1 MIAAEVAKVAPTVT
15 IGTVRKVDSTNDAA
29 VRDVGD
35 GQHIILDID
44 LPWQT
49 PTNVNGMV
57 GNVLTQRDIP
67 NATQVSQMIGNATI
81 AGPKGDTGATGQ
93 TGAVG
98 PQGIQGVKGDTGS
111 IGAVGPKGDTGP
123 MGQTGNT
130 GASGVAGPQGA
141 QGVQGVK
148 GDTGQTGATGPQ
160 GFNAHIPFSWP
171 GLIAVLEPKYYTA
184 PEAMTIGSAVKVP
197 STAPISYSKAA
208 AATPTTFSTTTLP
221 VTLAVGD
228 VLKVECG
235 SLLAL
240 PFASVTLKRTA

>member
-29 VRDVGD
+29 VRNVGD
-35 GQHIILDID
+35 GQHVVLDVD

-67 NATQVSQMIGNATI
+67 TATAVSQMIADATL
-81 AGPKGDTGATGQ
+81 T
-93 TGAVG
+93 G
-98 PQGIQGVKGDTGS
+98 PQGPQGVA
-111 IGAVGPKGDTGP
+111 GAKGDTGP

-130 GASGVAGPQGA
+130 GASGMAGPQGP
-141 QGVQGVK
+141 QGV
-148 GDTGQTGATGPQ
+148 TGAQGPQ

-171 GLIAVLEPKYYTA
+171 GLVAVLEPKYYTA
-184 PEAMTIGSAVKVP
+184 PEAMTLGSAVKVP
-197 STAPISYSKAA
+197 STAPITYSRALAA
-208 AATPTTFSTTTLP
+208 SPTSFATVPLP
-221 VTLAVGD
+221 VTLAAGD

-235 SLLAL
+235 SLLVL
-240 PFASVTLKRTA
+240 PFASVTLKRIA